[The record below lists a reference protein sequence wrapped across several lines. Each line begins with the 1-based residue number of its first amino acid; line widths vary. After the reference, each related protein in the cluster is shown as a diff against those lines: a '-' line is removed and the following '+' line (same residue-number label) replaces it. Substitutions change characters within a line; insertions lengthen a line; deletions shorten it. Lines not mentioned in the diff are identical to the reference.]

1 MVARDGFPGAPAV
14 RRGRPPA
21 RHGRGLRTP
30 VTGPVLPP
38 LTSRILLF
46 EDTVASMAE
55 YLLDLWPEEL
65 RDVRFEVA
73 GLPAGSVG
81 DEGVDRWAV
90 DPRARRVILYRVPIE
105 RLTRFHVRDEH
116 HLVLVI
122 ESCLVRAVAE
132 LLGRDPWDLAPERY
146 RHF

>member
-1 MVARDGFPGAPAV
+1 M
-14 RRGRPPA
+14 
-21 RHGRGLRTP
+21 RTP
-30 VTGPVLPP
+30 VTGPLLPP

-55 YLLDLWPEEL
+55 YLVDLWPDEL

-73 GLPAGSVG
+73 GLPAGAVG
-81 DEGVDRWAV
+81 ADGVDRWRV
-90 DPRARRVILYRVPIE
+90 DHAQRRVIVYRVPIE

-122 ESCLVRAVAE
+122 ESSLVRAVAE

>member
-1 MVARDGFPGAPAV
+1 M
-14 RRGRPPA
+14 
-21 RHGRGLRTP
+21 RTP
-30 VTGPVLPP
+30 VTGPLLPP

-55 YLLDLWPEEL
+55 YLVDLWPEEL

-73 GLPAGSVG
+73 GLPAGAVG
-81 DEGVDRWAV
+81 ADGVDRWRV
-90 DPRARRVILYRVPIE
+90 DHTQRRVIVYRVPIE

-122 ESCLVRAVAE
+122 ESSLVRAVAE